1 MSDIGMN
8 DLRAGTKVEYEGNPF
23 NVVSN
28 QFVKPGKG
36 QAFNRVKIKNLRN
49 GKVIEVTFKSDEK
62 IKIAD
67 VEERSMRFTYKDT
80 DSAEF
85 MDDETFD
92 QVSIP
97 LEIIGEDQQW
107 LKEDIVYEV
116 VFYEGNALTIQP
128 PTFMNL
134 KIVETHDAVRGD
146 TATGGRIT
154 KEAKLETGAVVQV
167 PIFIDQ
173 DEVVKVDT
181 RSGEYVSRAN

>member
-1 MSDIGMN
+1 VEFKYKINSFYVTLFSRKTKKERSIHERYRHMN
-8 DLRAGTKVEYEGNPF
+8 DLKAGTKVEYEGNPY
-23 NVVSN
+23 NVITN

-36 QAFNRVKIKNLRN
+36 QAFNRVRIKNLRN

-97 LEIIGEDQQW
+97 LEILLVMISSG
-107 LKEDIVYEV
+107 LKKTS
-116 VFYEGNALTIQP
+116 F
-128 PTFMNL
+128 
-134 KIVETHDAVRGD
+134 
-146 TATGGRIT
+146 
-154 KEAKLETGAVVQV
+154 
-167 PIFIDQ
+167 
-173 DEVVKVDT
+173 T
-181 RSGEYVSRAN
+181 RSSSTREML

>member
-67 VEERSMRFTYKDT
+67 VEERSMPK
-80 DSAEF
+80 S
-85 MDDETFD
+85 
-92 QVSIP
+92 S
-97 LEIIGEDQQW
+97 
-107 LKEDIVYEV
+107 
-116 VFYEGNALTIQP
+116 
-128 PTFMNL
+128 
-134 KIVETHDAVRGD
+134 
-146 TATGGRIT
+146 TA
-154 KEAKLETGAVVQV
+154 
-167 PIFIDQ
+167 
-173 DEVVKVDT
+173 
-181 RSGEYVSRAN
+181 